1 MSKIKIRP
9 KWLRLTEEINA
20 LDYLQQAHNF
30 LLHTEKNPIF
40 WKWVIISLYGALY
53 GFAICALKGTNY
65 HMVTFETKKGL
76 RKLITFDEALRRCQN
91 INQMRLGGT
100 RRALSLSDGQR
111 ESIRI
116 LEKYYRNR
124 FIHYK
129 PLFWYIEL
137 HDVPLITMDV
147 LGVVRFLA
155 LSGGLYV
162 NLNKNQR
169 KKIKS
174 LIFQSRH
181 FLKKSKLYQEATLAS
196 KV

>member
-76 RKLITFDEALRRCQN
+76 RKLITFD
-91 INQMRLGGT
+91 
-100 RRALSLSDGQR
+100 
-111 ESIRI
+111 
-116 LEKYYRNR
+116 
-124 FIHYK
+124 
-129 PLFWYIEL
+129 
-137 HDVPLITMDV
+137 V